1 VFNLE
6 FIDNPASYWAVI
18 MPLFLSV
25 DMLNDSFTLHA
36 LKSVKQN
43 LYKQGVRAKHEESKA
58 NGTLERDLLVAAA
71 KRFNAGADN
80 NRREI
85 RPPAGFEELGP
96 RLFVEDSQGSTAATM
111 LFEFTLP
118 GVTPGQAFTFD
129 NRYSMEEKK
138 TGTEK
143 ILQVFSKKH
152 RVSHAKP
159 LPSLTDFVV
168 SRRDF
173 VADCVWKRLDL
184 DDGSKMFLS
193 VNQSKRARGSL
204 QGDRTH

>member
-1 VFNLE
+1 HTDGKYSLLVVIGAEIFEFLVQSYNADVLARYQKWTILRNYGTLIFANFTIFGICMLSDERFVSAALIITIDVVIDASYIVFNLE

-96 RLFVEDSQGSTAATM
+96 R
-111 LFEFTLP
+111 
-118 GVTPGQAFTFD
+118 
-129 NRYSMEEKK
+129 
-138 TGTEK
+138 
-143 ILQVFSKKH
+143 
-152 RVSHAKP
+152 
-159 LPSLTDFVV
+159 
-168 SRRDF
+168 
-173 VADCVWKRLDL
+173 
-184 DDGSKMFLS
+184 
-193 VNQSKRARGSL
+193 
-204 QGDRTH
+204 